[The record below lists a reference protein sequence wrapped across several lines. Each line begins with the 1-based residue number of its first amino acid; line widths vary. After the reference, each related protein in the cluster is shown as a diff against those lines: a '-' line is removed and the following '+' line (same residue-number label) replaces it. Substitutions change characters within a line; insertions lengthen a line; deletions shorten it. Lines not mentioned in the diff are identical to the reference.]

1 MCFHVVISHVCKSL
15 CVCVCVCVCVL
26 AVNTRCSSWSRPC
39 RVPAPTG
46 PTVLWSPPC
55 FSIDDS
61 LRVQTLKCLSA
72 PSSAARHNNSA
83 PVYQLYTGEQPAAHL
98 SFISFFFFCL
108 AVCRPR
114 CVFFFVCVL
123 LFLSCVLVSS
133 SSRPPN
139 KRSPARLCDV
149 SQGG

>member
-1 MCFHVVISHVCKSL
+1 MSVCFHVVISHVCKSL
-15 CVCVCVCVCVL
+15 CVCVCVL
-26 AVNTRCSSWSRPC
+26 AVNTRCSSWSCPC

-46 PTVLWSPPC
+46 RPSSGPPRA

-83 PVYQLYTGEQPAAHL
+83 PVYQLYAGEQPAAHL
-98 SFISFFFFCL
+98 SFISFFFLSRCL
-108 AVCRPR
+108 PSSLL
-114 CVFFFVCVL
+114 FFFFLCVVV
-123 LFLSCVLVSS
+123 SVLCARLITASA
-133 SSRPPN
+133 PN

>member
-15 CVCVCVCVCVL
+15 CVCVCVL

-46 PTVLWSPPC
+46 RPSSGPPRA

-83 PVYQLYTGEQPAAHL
+83 PVYQLYAGEQPAAHL
-98 SFISFFFFCL
+98 SFISFFFLSRCL
-108 AVCRPR
+108 PSSLL
-114 CVFFFVCVL
+114 FFFFCVL

-133 SSRPPN
+133 PPLPRT
-139 KRSPARLCDV
+139 KDHLPGCVMCHRVGEEP
-149 SQGG
+149 

>member
-15 CVCVCVCVCVL
+15 CVCVCVL